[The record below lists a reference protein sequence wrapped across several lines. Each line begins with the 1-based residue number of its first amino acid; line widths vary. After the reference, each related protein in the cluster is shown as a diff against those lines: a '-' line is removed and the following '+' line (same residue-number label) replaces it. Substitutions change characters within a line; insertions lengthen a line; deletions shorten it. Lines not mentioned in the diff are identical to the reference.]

1 LEYLDAQRVF
11 NDASIAYIQK
21 RQLRLIASVELFKS
35 LGGGWSV
42 KLENS

>member
-11 NDASIAYIQK
+11 NDASISYIQK

-35 LGGGWSV
+35 LGGGWPV
-42 KLENS
+42 KLENN